1 MLVFRKILRRY
12 NKTTPFQILPI
23 KLLWNI
29 EETICTVLF
38 LAKWK
43 AALLTLFSMRIT
55 LPSSWSS
62 KPFIVTVKSM
72 IEVLALIYN
81 PNHKVSKNYWLICQ
95 KSEHMVCVD
104 KFSRKKDIF
113 LQINCYK
120 LRVWCHSKM
129 DLLHMW
135 FKQNNFF
142 KLAKNSLNCDIST
155 QKFIFWRVSHLV
167 RMFAWTLS

>member
-62 KPFIVTVKSM
+62 KPFIATVKSM

-104 KFSRKKDIF
+104 KFSRKKTYSCRLIVTNLEFGAIQKWIYYTCDLSRITF
-113 LQINCYK
+113 LNLPKI
-120 LRVWCHSKM
+120 R
-129 DLLHMW
+129 
-135 FKQNNFF
+135 
-142 KLAKNSLNCDIST
+142 
-155 QKFIFWRVSHLV
+155 
-167 RMFAWTLS
+167 